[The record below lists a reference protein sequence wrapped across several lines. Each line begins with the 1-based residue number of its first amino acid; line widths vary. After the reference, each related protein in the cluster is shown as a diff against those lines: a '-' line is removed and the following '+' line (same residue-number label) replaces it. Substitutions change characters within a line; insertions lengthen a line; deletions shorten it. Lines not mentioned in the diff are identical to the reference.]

1 MSFAQYSPPDARL
14 PDDRARDF
22 RAPLSPLAPA
32 CRQAGLCV
40 ILEHAVT
47 LAARFADT
55 PTAPARR
62 GGSPC
67 RSVQRPLH
75 LRDLSQIPGLLRSV
89 DYGGFMRHL
98 SPFRINTSKFSR
110 SVDSG
115 GLTRNLSP
123 FRINTSKNMGGG
135 GCRTSCVNSAAN
147 LQFDVP
153 PEVPLAGALPEPPP
167 CILPSSGHSVGG
179 RELSTRW

>member
-1 MSFAQYSPPDARL
+1 MLSCRMSFAQYSPPDARL

-62 GGSPC
+62 GGPT
-67 RSVQRPLH
+67 RRGVRRRLQLRH
-75 LRDLSQIPGLLRSV
+75 LLQMPELLRSV
-89 DYGGFMRHL
+89 DYGGLMGNL
-98 SPFRINTSKFSR
+98 SPFRINTSKF
-110 SVDSG
+110 
-115 GLTRNLSP
+115 
-123 FRINTSKNMGGG
+123 
-135 GCRTSCVNSAAN
+135 
-147 LQFDVP
+147 
-153 PEVPLAGALPEPPP
+153 PEVLIIEDL
-167 CILPSSGHSVGG
+167 
-179 RELSTRW
+179 

>member
-1 MSFAQYSPPDARL
+1 MSLAQNSPPDAWL
-14 PDDRARDF
+14 PAERARDL
-22 RAPLSPLAPA
+22 REPLRLPAVAGSP
-32 CRQAGLCV
+32 RLCV
-40 ILEHAVT
+40 ILKRAVSPT
-47 LAARFADT
+47 PSADK
-55 PTAPARR
+55 PPAPA
-62 GGSPC
+62 C

-179 RELSTRW
+179 TELSTR